1 MEEQRSRQTQQHLKL
16 LRAEASLAMREAA
29 LQGGQLKTADQQ
41 QLGYRIADQQQM
53 GYRIADQQHLVYSI
67 ADQQQLDYRP
77 AAVLRRLKIGSFR

>member
-29 LQGGQLKTADQQ
+29 LQGGQLKTADQ
-41 QLGYRIADQQQM
+41 GYRTADQQQL
-53 GYRIADQQHLVYSI
+53 GYSI